1 MVSYIYFCRVW
12 DVVNT
17 LKISEYI
24 KSSLDSVGRMELEQ
38 AMMFVCMA
46 VDGTAKKEYP
56 NMPVGSRFRK
66 FINNNLEI
74 VELMFGGINLQETRF
89 PLKNKKGMRGMTF
102 AEILRMVKNYQ
113 MAMEFRF
120 KQLQGVNNLILTQQ
134 IMR

>member
-74 VELMFGGINLQETRF
+74 VELMFGGINLQETRW
-89 PLKNKKGMRGMTF
+89 
-102 AEILRMVKNYQ
+102 
-113 MAMEFRF
+113 
-120 KQLQGVNNLILTQQ
+120 
-134 IMR
+134 